1 MPPCPEELYGEPPGP
16 SSPFG
21 GVVRM
26 ICSVGPPPPHC
37 PDCPPG
43 RIDTVLSPRLEC
55 PDSWEARLTTR
66 SVLTGDLNSIS
77 LADLFSLLN
86 LCKKTGGLRCTRG
99 AETRTVLWE
108 QGEIVFA
115 RSNSVRDSLGYFL
128 VRRGLINEEQNAE
141 SARRITPDTRHGKVL
156 VRLGYITTEQL
167 WWAVKSQVL
176 EIVYGLFHWTSG
188 FFEFLEGKVESR
200 EKITLAISTT
210 KVVMEGIR
218 RLDEWRKFA
227 TRITDPAMVLEVVS
241 DKPGTGR
248 EQDPS
253 PEEKRVLSLVDGSHT
268 VEEIA
273 RLSGQGEFDT
283 YSALYEAIRMG
294 EVRERVS

>member
-1 MPPCPEELYGEPPGP
+1 LP
-16 SSPFG
+16 
-21 GVVRM
+21 
-26 ICSVGPPPPHC
+26 
-37 PDCPPG
+37 
-43 RIDTVLSPRLEC
+43 
-55 PDSWEARLTTR
+55 TR
-66 SVLTGDLNSIS
+66 SVLSGDLSSIS
-77 LADLFSLLN
+77 LSDLFSLVN
-86 LCKKTGGLRCTRG
+86 LSKKTGALRCTRG
-99 AETRTVLWE
+99 AETRTILWE

-128 VRRGLINEEQNAE
+128 VRRGLITEEQNAE

-176 EIVYGLFHWTSG
+176 EIVYALFHWTNG

-227 TRITDPAMVLEVVS
+227 TRITDPAMVFEVVNGQEA
-241 DKPGTGR
+241 GTGR
-248 EQDPS
+248 EQVPS
-253 PEEKRVLSLVDGSHT
+253 PEERRVLSLVDGTRS
-268 VEEIA
+268 VEEVV
-273 RLSGQGEFDT
+273 RLSGQGEFET
-283 YSALYEAIRMG
+283 YSTLYEAIRIG
-294 EVRERVS
+294 EIRERSS

>member
-1 MPPCPEELYGEPPGP
+1 
-16 SSPFG
+16 
-21 GVVRM
+21 V
-26 ICSVGPPPPHC
+26 
-37 PDCPPG
+37 
-43 RIDTVLSPRLEC
+43 
-55 PDSWEARLTTR
+55 TTR
-66 SVLTGDLNSIS
+66 SVLSGDLNSIS

-86 LCKKTGGLRCTRG
+86 LSKKTGALRCTRG
-99 AETRTVLWE
+99 AETRTILWE

-128 VRRGLINEEQNAE
+128 VRRGLITEEQNAE

-188 FFEFLEGKVESR
+188 YFEFLEGKVESR

-227 TRITDPAMVLEVVS
+227 TRITDPAMILEVVPEGS
-241 DKPGTGR
+241 GAR
-248 EQDPS
+248 EQDPT
-253 PEEKRVLSLVDGSHT
+253 PEEKKILACVDGAHT
-268 VEEIA
+268 VEEIT

-283 YSALYEAIRMG
+283 YSALYEAIRIG
-294 EVRERVS
+294 EIRERTS

>member
-1 MPPCPEELYGEPPGP
+1 V
-16 SSPFG
+16 S
-21 GVVRM
+21 
-26 ICSVGPPPPHC
+26 
-37 PDCPPG
+37 
-43 RIDTVLSPRLEC
+43 
-55 PDSWEARLTTR
+55 TR

-86 LCKKTGGLRCTRG
+86 LSKKTGALRCTQG

-128 VRRGLINEEQNAE
+128 VRRGLITEEQNAE

-167 WWAVKSQVL
+167 WWAVKNQVL

-218 RLDEWRKFA
+218 RLDEWRKFT
-227 TRITDPAMVLEVVS
+227 TRITDSSMVLEAVPG
-241 DKPGTGR
+241 KPPGAAR
-248 EQDPS
+248 EHDPT
-253 PEEKRVLSLVDGSHT
+253 PNERKVLSLVNGSRM
-268 VEEIA
+268 VEEVV
-273 RLSGQGEFDT
+273 RLSGQGEFET
-283 YSALYEAIRMG
+283 YAALYEAVRLG
-294 EVRERVS
+294 EIRERRT

>member
-1 MPPCPEELYGEPPGP
+1 M
-16 SSPFG
+16 S
-21 GVVRM
+21 
-26 ICSVGPPPPHC
+26 
-37 PDCPPG
+37 
-43 RIDTVLSPRLEC
+43 
-55 PDSWEARLTTR
+55 TR
-66 SVLTGDLNSIS
+66 SVLTGDLSSIS

-86 LCKKTGGLRCTRG
+86 LSKKTGALRCTQG

-128 VRRGLINEEQNAE
+128 VRRGLITEEQNAE

-167 WWAVKSQVL
+167 WWAVKNQVL
-176 EIVYGLFHWTSG
+176 EIVYGLFHWTTG

-218 RLDEWRKFA
+218 RLDEWRKF
-227 TRITDPAMVLEVVS
+227 TSRITDPGMVLEAV
-241 DKPGTGR
+241 PGKAPGAAR
-248 EQDPS
+248 EHDPT
-253 PEEKRVLSLVDGSHT
+253 PDERKVLSLVNGSRT
-268 VEEIA
+268 VEEVA
-273 RLSGQGEFDT
+273 LLSGQGEFES
-283 YSALYEAIRMG
+283 YAALYEAVRLGEIRP
-294 EVRERVS
+294 RRT

>member
-1 MPPCPEELYGEPPGP
+1 MPELGEAAV
-16 SSPFG
+16 S
-21 GVVRM
+21 
-26 ICSVGPPPPHC
+26 
-37 PDCPPG
+37 
-43 RIDTVLSPRLEC
+43 
-55 PDSWEARLTTR
+55 TR

-86 LCKKTGGLRCTRG
+86 LSKKTGALRCTRG

-128 VRRGLINEEQNAE
+128 LRRGLITEEQNAE

-167 WWAVKSQVL
+167 WWAVKNQVL
-176 EIVYGLFHWTSG
+176 EIVYGLFQWTSG

-218 RLDEWRKFA
+218 RLDEWNKFT
-227 TRITDPAMVLEVVS
+227 TRITDSSIVLETV
-241 DKPGTGR
+241 PGKIPGAAR
-248 EQDPS
+248 ENDPT
-253 PEEKRVLSLVDGSHT
+253 PDERKALSLVNGLRT

-273 RLSGQGEFDT
+273 RLSGQGEFEA
-283 YSALYEAIRMG
+283 YAVLYEAIRLG
-294 EVRERVS
+294 EIRERES

>member
-1 MPPCPEELYGEPPGP
+1 M
-16 SSPFG
+16 S
-21 GVVRM
+21 
-26 ICSVGPPPPHC
+26 
-37 PDCPPG
+37 
-43 RIDTVLSPRLEC
+43 
-55 PDSWEARLTTR
+55 TR

-86 LCKKTGGLRCTRG
+86 LSKKTGALRCTRG

-128 VRRGLINEEQNAE
+128 VRRGLITEEQNAE

-156 VRLGYITTEQL
+156 VRLEYITTEQL
-167 WWAVKSQVL
+167 WWAVKNQVL

-200 EKITLAISTT
+200 EKITLSISTT

-218 RLDEWRKFA
+218 RLDEWRKFT
-227 TRITDPAMVLEVVS
+227 TRLTDPAMVLEAV
-241 DKPGTGR
+241 PGRAAGTGR
-248 EQDPS
+248 EHEPT
-253 PEEKRVLSLVDGSHT
+253 PEERKVLSFINGNRT
-268 VEEIA
+268 VEEVA
-273 RLSGQGEFDT
+273 RLSGQGEFET
-283 YSALYEAIRMG
+283 YSALYEALRVG
-294 EVRERVS
+294 ELQERRT